1 MRGII
6 PHCLGSQ
13 MKLVKSRSKLEAA
26 LRIRGQLERVG
37 FWVIWSKVVLNKC
50 MVFRPGAAGAPGDC
64 LEMYILKSHSRP
76 TGVAPSICVLIS
88 SLAHADV
95 HSCLRI
101 TWRVCKTNK
110 TKQNNKTIKQNNKT
124 TPPQTNRW
132 SHATLQIRI
141 RLVWNQRIHILK
153 RCCLVILL
161 IIWVQNLLYKWADFN
176 GSRWG
181 WGKETEGRRER
192 EDGQEGRKGGRRMK
206 QLFFFKVK
214 I

>member
-13 MKLVKSRSKLEAA
+13 MKLVKSRSKLEPA
-26 LRIRGQLERVG
+26 LRLRGQLERVG

-124 TPPQTNRW
+124 TPPPNQQMIPCHPPDSDSVGLEPVNSYFEKMLFGDTIDYL
-132 SHATLQIRI
+132 SSEPTL
-141 RLVWNQRIHILK
+141 
-153 RCCLVILL
+153 
-161 IIWVQNLLYKWADFN
+161 
-176 GSRWG
+176 
-181 WGKETEGRRER
+181 
-192 EDGQEGRKGGRRMK
+192 
-206 QLFFFKVK
+206 
-214 I
+214 